1 MQITHFTRDGCLVV
15 ALTGKITV
23 ATAPQIQRELLKD
36 LAEGPLAIICDLGGV
51 DALDPVCATVF
62 ATVANHPVSRWP
74 ATSLLLC
81 GAQPAV
87 AGVLCSLRV
96 RHVLPLYNNLQE
108 AIDAVA
114 ARPGY
119 LHDELRLAPTPTAAA
134 AARRFVRETLQSWG
148 LGPPDG
154 ELSEQAQLLA
164 DELVTNAVVH
174 AQTNTRLRL
183 ELGGELLHIAVGD
196 LDPRLPRL
204 LPDGPQAQGGRGLRL
219 VEWVAAAWGAQ
230 PHPGGGKVVW
240 CTLQTSRVGRS
251 RPAAAETPLSVIEPK
266 PTPPVRRPGIVLV
279 PNPLGHLTATIGV
292 PVAPM
297 AAAGYGKTTL
307 VAPRVK
313 QGPRP
318 SLSLSVDEHDNEPA
332 RLLTSLAITLDRVE
346 PVDPAAFRALAA
358 PGTSVAATM
367 DYAMQAG
374 DPEYVA
380 GLVVRLALAF
390 YDGGRLATQQ
400 RWLDWF
406 DHHELLERYPAAT
419 VLGAWLQALVGQAAA
434 AERWADA
441 AERGAFRETR
451 TLPDG
456 TASIEGWLALL
467 RAVMCRHGVE
477 QLRGDAEL
485 ACKLVPTGSL
495 LRAPAVLLLGVSYL
509 LVEDLDTAD
518 GLLAEAVEV
527 AEDTGTADTA
537 AVALAERALVCI
549 DREAWDSAELLV
561 EHGRSL
567 LNQAHSDDYATNVLL
582 YAVAARLAVHQ
593 GEVPRAHLDLANA
606 QRLRPQLTVALP
618 IYAVQAR
625 LALVRSHLALT
636 DVAGARTVLREVDHL
651 LRRRPG
657 LGVLGQQA
665 EQLHAQVDTMRADV
679 LGASS
684 LTAAELRLLPL
695 LATHLT
701 FREIGERLHVSSHT
715 VKTQAMSIYRKL
727 GVSSRSQAIEHAQ
740 QLGLLPA

>member
-1 MQITHFTRDGCLVV
+1 MQLTHYTRDGCLVV

-87 AGVLCSLRV
+87 AEVLGGLRV
-96 RHVLPLYNNLQE
+96 RHILPLYDNLQE
-108 AIDAVA
+108 AIDAA
-114 ARPGY
+114 GARPGY
-119 LHDELRLAPTPTAAA
+119 LRDELRLAPTPAAAA

-148 LGPPDG
+148 LGTPDG

-204 LPDGPQAQGGRGLRL
+204 LPDNPQAQGGRGLRL

-240 CTLQTSRVGRS
+240 CTLQTSRVDRS
-251 RPAAAETPLSVIEPK
+251 RPAAAETPLSIIEPK
-266 PTPPVRRPGIVLV
+266 QTPPVRRPGTVFP
-279 PNPLGHLTATIGV
+279 PNPLGDLTATIGV

-297 AAAGYGKTTL
+297 AAAGYGRTTL
-307 VAPRVK
+307 LAPRV
-313 QGPRP
+313 QQDPWP
-318 SLSLSVDEHDNEPA
+318 SLPLSVDEHDNDPA

-346 PVDPAAFRALAA
+346 PVDPAAFHALAA

-380 GLVVRLALAF
+380 GLVMRLALAF

-456 TASIEGWLALL
+456 TASIDGWLALL
-467 RAVMCRHGVE
+467 RAAMCRHGVD
-477 QLRGDAEL
+477 QLRSDAEL
-485 ACKLVPTGSL
+485 ACRLVPTGSL
-495 LRAPAVLLLGVSYL
+495 LRAPAVLLLGISYM
-509 LVEDLDTAD
+509 LVEDLDAAD
-518 GLLAEAVEV
+518 DLLAEAVEV

-537 AVALAERALVCI
+537 AVALAERALVSI
-549 DREAWDSAELLV
+549 GREAWDRAELLI

-567 LNQAHSDDYATNVLL
+567 LNQAHPDDHATNVLL

-593 GEVPRAHLDLANA
+593 GKVPRAHQDLAHA
-606 QRLRPQLTVALP
+606 QRLLPQLTVALP

-625 LALVRSHLALT
+625 LELVRAYLALT
-636 DVAGARTVLREVDHL
+636 DVAGARTVLREVDDL
-651 LRRRPG
+651 LRRRPR

-665 EQLHAQVDTMRADV
+665 DQLRARVDTMGADV

-701 FREIGERLHVSSHT
+701 FREIGERLHVSSNT

>member
-1 MQITHFTRDGCLVV
+1 
-15 ALTGKITV
+15 
-23 ATAPQIQRELLKD
+23 
-36 LAEGPLAIICDLGGV
+36 
-51 DALDPVCATVF
+51 
-62 ATVANHPVSRWP
+62 
-74 ATSLLLC
+74 
-81 GAQPAV
+81 
-87 AGVLCSLRV
+87 
-96 RHVLPLYNNLQE
+96 
-108 AIDAVA
+108 
-114 ARPGY
+114 
-119 LHDELRLAPTPTAAA
+119 
-134 AARRFVRETLQSWG
+134 
-148 LGPPDG
+148 
-154 ELSEQAQLLA
+154 
-164 DELVTNAVVH
+164 
-174 AQTNTRLRL
+174 
-183 ELGGELLHIAVGD
+183 
-196 LDPRLPRL
+196 
-204 LPDGPQAQGGRGLRL
+204 
-219 VEWVAAAWGAQ
+219 
-230 PHPGGGKVVW
+230 
-240 CTLQTSRVGRS
+240 
-251 RPAAAETPLSVIEPK
+251 
-266 PTPPVRRPGIVLV
+266 
-279 PNPLGHLTATIGV
+279 
-292 PVAPM
+292 M
-297 AAAGYGKTTL
+297 AAGGYGKTTL
-307 VAPRVK
+307 PDPRGQ

-318 SLSLSVDEHDNEPA
+318 SLSLSVDEHDNDPA
-332 RLLTSLAITLDRVE
+332 RLLTSLAITLDRGE

-358 PGTSVAATM
+358 PGTSVVATM

-380 GLVVRLALAF
+380 GLVMRLALAF

-406 DHHELLERYPAAT
+406 DHHKLLERYPAAT

-456 TASIEGWLALL
+456 TASIDGWLALL

-477 QLRGDAEL
+477 QLRSDAEL

-537 AVALAERALVCI
+537 AVALAERALVSI
-549 DREAWDSAELLV
+549 DREAWDRAELLV

-567 LNQAHSDDYATNVLL
+567 LNQAHPDDYATNMLL

-593 GEVPRAHLDLANA
+593 GEVPRAHQDLAHA

-625 LALVRSHLALT
+625 LELVRAYLALT
-636 DVAGARTVLREVDHL
+636 DVAGARTVLCEVDDL
-651 LRRRPG
+651 LRRRAR

-665 EQLHAQVDTMRADV
+665 DQLRARVDTMRADV
-679 LGASS
+679 LGGSS

-695 LATHLT
+695 MATHLT